1 MSFSILN
8 GFSSTASEWYQYH
21 FVRLVLAAMYK
32 TNAGTLSP
40 WIYQLKYPY
49 TLTGV
54 SSTPAQSSILV
65 LAGLYHTGVNC
76 T

>member
-54 SSTPAQSSILV
+54 SSTPQYCYKQDSTILV
-65 LAGLYHTGVNC
+65 SNVLDQ
-76 T
+76 